1 MTRWF
6 RHRVSRRWATPV
18 LALAGAMTSALLL
31 ACTSVDAPTVAPAVA
46 GPTPDL
52 PTPTTAFAD
61 SPTLSPV
68 VPEPPTSPPTYS
80 ASDNATVT
88 PAAPPSGVPAPPGPI
103 FPPAPDRDLFRLAAE
118 LRLGIDPDQIP
129 RTVNQAGVTFQ
140 TGREEQLWLVDVAGA
155 AVYQSDFTLRLV
167 SPHAYWYME
176 DGLTVAEDDLAE
188 AARQFEEYIYPAV
201 TGAFGEEWTPGV
213 DHDPHLSIVHG
224 NIAGLAGYY
233 SSVDEY
239 PAEVSP
245 FSNEREAIYIN
256 VQAVPVNSPR
266 YLDVLAH
273 ELQHTIHW
281 RHDPSEETWV
291 NEGLSELA
299 VTTFRS
305 VQPRIRISSP
315 APAVSLVNWDKESGN
330 VGAHYWAASL
340 FFHYL
345 AEHYSDDGDMR
356 PLVAEPAG
364 GIDGVND
371 YLANQGYGTTFDQVF
386 ADWIVANY
394 LDLSSGVYGY
404 TELAA
409 NARLSET
416 ISGFARLESKLP
428 QYAARYV
435 ELDRLTGP
443 ARIRFAAPNVTP
455 LLPVEAGGLGCWW
468 GNSGDSIAS
477 TLTRQVDLRDVA
489 EARLEYEVW
498 HDIEEGWDYGYLQV
512 STDGGNTWDI
522 LETPHSSPPN
532 KTGTGFGPGYS
543 GNQDWT
549 GESVDLTSY
558 AGEQLAV
565 RFQYVTDDA
574 IHGAGICIREPVVA
588 AGGQTL
594 AGPWEPDGFVLTDNR
609 VPQEFIVQVIQENG
623 EPSVDRIPL
632 DAANAGEF
640 TVPSPEDLDRLV
652 VVVAALGY
660 PTRQPAS
667 YTLSVEPA
675 SGQ

>member
-6 RHRVSRRWATPV
+6 RHRVSRRLATPV
-18 LALAGAMTSALLL
+18 LTLAGATTLALLL
-31 ACTSVDAPTVAPAVA
+31 ACTLVEPPPVAPALS
-46 GPTPDL
+46 GPTPDA
-52 PTPTTAFAD
+52 PTPTAASAD
-61 SPTLSPV
+61 SPTPRPV
-68 VPEPPTSPPTYS
+68 LPEPPTSQPTYS
-80 ASDNATVT
+80 ASANSTVT
-88 PAAPPSGVPAPPGPI
+88 PAAPPSGVSAPPEHN

-118 LRLGIDPDQIP
+118 LRLGNDPDQIS
-129 RTVNQAGVTFQ
+129 RTVNRAGVTFQ
-140 TGREEQLWLVDVAGA
+140 AGRQEKLWLVDVGNAGI
-155 AVYQSDFTLRLV
+155 YQSDFTLRLV
-167 SPHAYWYME
+167 SPRAYWYVE

-201 TGAFGEEWTPGV
+201 AGSFGEEWTPGV

-224 NIAGLAGYY
+224 GIAGLAGYY

-266 YLDVLAH
+266 HLDVLAH
-273 ELQHTIHW
+273 ELQHAIHW

-299 VTTFRS
+299 VTMFRS

-315 APAVSLVNWDKESGN
+315 APAVSLVNWSKESGN
-330 VGAHYWAASL
+330 VGAHYWATSL

-345 AEHYSDDGDMR
+345 SEHYSDDGDMR
-356 PLVAEPAG
+356 PLVAEPAD
-364 GIDGVND
+364 GITGVND

-394 LDLSSGVYGY
+394 LDLSTGVYGY

-409 NARLSET
+409 SARLSET
-416 ISGFARLESKLP
+416 ISGFARLESELP
-428 QYAARYV
+428 QYSARYV
-435 ELDRLTGP
+435 ELDQLTGP
-443 ARIRFAAPNVTP
+443 ARIRFAAPDVTP
-455 LLPVEAGGLGCWW
+455 LLPVEVGDRGCWW
-468 GNSGDSIAS
+468 GNSGDSITS

-489 EARLEYEVW
+489 EARLEYGVW
-498 HDIEEGWDYGYLQV
+498 HDIEEGWDYGYVQV
-512 STDGGNTWDI
+512 STNGGKTWDV

-543 GNQDWT
+543 GSQDWT
-549 GESVDLTSY
+549 GESVDLTHY

-588 AGGQTL
+588 ADGQTL
-594 AGPWEPDGFVLTDNR
+594 ADPWEPDGFVLTDNR
-609 VPQEFIVQVIQENG
+609 VPQDFIVQVIQDHG

-632 DAANAGEF
+632 DAANTGEF
-640 TVPSPEDLDRLV
+640 TVANPEDLDRLV

-675 SGQ
+675 SGR